1 MDAIEGRGRLIEPPP
16 EDMEEELMANVLIT
30 GANRGIGLELARAY
44 AAAGDRVFA
53 CCRSPDGAESL
64 KALASSSGGKVT
76 VHAVDVGDGA
86 SIATLGKA
94 VGDTPIDILIN
105 NAGVLGGHPQTLDSI
120 DFDAW
125 MDALKVMTIGPFRV
139 VQTLLSNLKAASGAK
154 IMTVTS
160 QLAASTW
167 PFGTTYAYS
176 SAKAGVNKVMQTL
189 ALDLKGDG
197 IAVSM
202 IHPGWVKT
210 DMGGPGADI
219 TPEESAAGIK
229 SVIAGL
235 SMADTGKFYKWN
247 GDIHPW

>member
-1 MDAIEGRGRLIEPPP
+1 MT
-16 EDMEEELMANVLIT
+16 NVLIT

-44 AAAGDRVFA
+44 AN
-53 CCRSPDGAESL
+53 DGAHVFGFCRNPADAEQIN
-64 KALASSSGGKVT
+64 ALAASSVGKVT
-76 VHAVDVGDGA
+76 VAAMDVGDGA
-86 SIATLGKA
+86 SITAGKA
-94 VGDTPIDILIN
+94 VVGDAPIDVLIN
-105 NAGVLGGHPQTLDSI
+105 NAGVLGGHPQTLDAI

-125 MDALKVMTIGPFRV
+125 MDAFKVMTIGPFRV
-139 VQTLLSNLKAASGAK
+139 VQTFLPNLKKAAAPK

-189 ALDLKGDG
+189 ALDLKGDN

-219 TPEESAAGIK
+219 TPQESAAGIK
-229 SVIAGL
+229 AVIAGL
-235 SMADTGKFYKWN
+235 SMEHTGKFYKWN
-247 GDIHPW
+247 GEIHPW

>member
-1 MDAIEGRGRLIEPPP
+1 MT
-16 EDMEEELMANVLIT
+16 NVLIT
-30 GANRGIGLELARAY
+30 GGNRGIGLELARAY
-44 AAAGDRVFA
+44 ANDGAHVFA
-53 CCRSPDGAESL
+53 FCRDPASAEQL
-64 KALASSSGGKVT
+64 NALASSANGRVT
-76 VHAVDVGDGA
+76 VAGVDVGDGA
-86 SIATLGKA
+86 SIAAGKE
-94 VGDTPIDILIN
+94 VMGDAPLDILIN
-105 NAGVLGGHPQTLDSI
+105 NAGVLGGHPQTLESI

-125 MDALKVMTIGPFRV
+125 MDALKIMTIGPFRM
-139 VQTLLSNLKAASGAK
+139 VQTFLPNLKAASEPK
-154 IMTVTS
+154 VMTVTS

-189 ALDLKGDG
+189 ALDLKGDR
-197 IAVSM
+197 IVVSM

-229 SVIAGL
+229 TVIDGL
-235 SMADTGKFYKWN
+235 SMEHTGKFYKWN

>member
-1 MDAIEGRGRLIEPPP
+1 MT
-16 EDMEEELMANVLIT
+16 NVLIT

-44 AAAGDRVFA
+44 AQ
-53 CCRSPDGAESL
+53 DGAHVYAFCRNPAGAEQL
-64 KALASSSGGKVT
+64 NALASSSGGKVT
-76 VHAVDVGDGA
+76 VGAMDVGDGA
-86 SIATLGKA
+86 SIAAGKA
-94 VGDTPIDILIN
+94 VVGDLPIDILIN
-105 NAGVLGGHPQTLDSI
+105 NAGVLGGHPQTLESI

-125 MDALKVMTIGPFRV
+125 MDAFSVMTIGPFRV
-139 VQTLLSNLKAASGAK
+139 VQAFLSNLKAAAAPK

-189 ALDLKGDG
+189 ALDLKGDS

-219 TPEESAAGIK
+219 TPQESAAGIK
-229 SVIAGL
+229 AVIAGL
-235 SMADTGKFYKWN
+235 SMEHTGKFYKWN
-247 GDIHPW
+247 GEIHPW

>member
-1 MDAIEGRGRLIEPPP
+1 
-16 EDMEEELMANVLIT
+16 MANVIIT
-30 GANRGIGLELARAY
+30 GANRGIGLELTRAY
-44 AAAGDRVFA
+44 AAAGDRVYAFT
-53 CCRSPDGAESL
+53 RSPDAAEKL
-64 KALASSSGGKVT
+64 NELAAASGGKVT
-76 VHAVDVGDGA
+76 VHAMDVGDGD
-86 SIATLGKA
+86 SIAAGAKV
-94 VGDTPIDILIN
+94 VGDAPVDVVIN
-105 NAGVLGGHPQTLDSI
+105 NAGILGGHPQTLDAI

-125 MDALKVMTIGPFRV
+125 IDAFKVMTIGPFRV
-139 VQTLLSNLKAASGAK
+139 VQAFLPNLKKSAGAK

-210 DMGGPGADI
+210 DMGGAGADI

-229 SVIAGL
+229 SVIGNL
-235 SMADTGKFYKWN
+235 SMADTGKFFKWN
-247 GDIHPW
+247 GEIHPW

>member
-1 MDAIEGRGRLIEPPP
+1 
-16 EDMEEELMANVLIT
+16 MANVLIT

-44 AAAGDRVFA
+44 AKAGDRVFA
-53 CCRSPDGAESL
+53 FCRDPGKAADL
-64 KALASSSGGKVT
+64 NALASSSGGKVS
-76 VHAVDVGDGA
+76 VHAMDVGDGA
-86 SIATLGKA
+86 SIAAAAKV
-94 VGDTPIDILIN
+94 VGDAPIDIVIN
-105 NAGVLGGHPQTLDSI
+105 NAGVLGGHPQTLESI

-125 MDALKVMTIGPFRV
+125 IDALKIMTLGPFRV
-139 VQTLLSNLKAASGAK
+139 VQTFLPNLEKSASPK
-154 IMTVTS
+154 VMTVTS

-167 PFGTTYAYS
+167 PFGGTYAYS

-189 ALDLKGDG
+189 ALDLKAKN

-219 TPEESAAGIK
+219 TAQESAAGIQ

-247 GDIHPW
+247 GEIHPW